1 MILIRIACLMI
12 FQNLFAYCQPV
23 QLQNNPSGIVIEAPG
38 ILPDKIIFQTDTI
51 TETTTSIK
59 SRTASKWPRVIIGQE
74 LFTNPGCNQS
84 VINQIKSYFGFF
96 PAQLP
101 FPCSSIPTKTYTETI
116 KTATGIT
123 TETITETAT
132 ETTIE
137 IMTSTPSVTFTE
149 STSQIFAPPE
159 INVLSYTYTSV
170 FVSPPCHVIM
180 GRPCIHYHHNREFFK
195 IELLALL
202 QRLTSQQ
209 RLKMRP
215 TKNFLQIQLRT
226 LAQ

>member
-1 MILIRIACLMI
+1 MILIRIECLMI

-38 ILPDKIIFQTDTI
+38 IFPDKIIFQTDTI

-59 SRTASKWPRVIIGQE
+59 SRTTSKWPRVIIGQE
-74 LFTNPGCNQS
+74 LFTKPGCNQS

-101 FPCSSIPTKTYTETI
+101 FPCSSIPTETYTETI
-116 KTATGIT
+116 KTATVTT
-123 TETITETAT
+123 TETITETLTETAT

-137 IMTSTPSVTFTE
+137 IRTSRPSVT
-149 STSQIFAPPE
+149 STGSTCLISAPPE

-170 FVSPPCHVIM
+170 FVSQPCHVMQRHVILNSS
-180 GRPCIHYHHNREFFK
+180 PIIPN
-195 IELLALL
+195 ELINNVAINVA
-202 QRLTSQQ
+202 
-209 RLKMRP
+209 
-215 TKNFLQIQLRT
+215 KNIFLD
-226 LAQ
+226 